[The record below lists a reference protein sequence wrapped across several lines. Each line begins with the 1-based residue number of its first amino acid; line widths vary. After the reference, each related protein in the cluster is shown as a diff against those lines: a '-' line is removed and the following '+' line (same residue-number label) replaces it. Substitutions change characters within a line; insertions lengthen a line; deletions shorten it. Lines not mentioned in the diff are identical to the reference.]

1 MNTQVATKSR
11 KLNDFVPRPYQRNI
25 LKEIGEGKRRILC
38 IWPRRAGKD
47 LFAINYAIRRGF
59 EEPGNYVFVYK
70 NFQSGRRILWD
81 GITKEGKKFV
91 DYFPKELV
99 IKKNATQLKVTM
111 RTRDGRE
118 SQFFIVGADTFNTS
132 LIGTSAKMLVFSEFA
147 THDPSAYYYSLPI
160 IAETEGTII
169 IISTPRGHNH
179 LYRTY
184 EMALKSDEWAVEHL
198 TVEDTKHIA
207 EKELAYLKEET
218 APDLFRQ
225 EYYCDFNC
233 GIVGAYYA
241 TLVEQMKEEKRFTD
255 MPWDR
260 ERPVYTSWDIAR
272 NEQNSIVFWQKEGK
286 WINVID
292 SFEDKQKG
300 LEYYA
305 KVINHKPFTYGRHF
319 LPHDIR
325 VKEWGDDITRLEKAE
340 KLLEAPCEVVPR
352 SNIQDGIEKVR
363 SIFPRLRISKHCV
376 QLVRALE
383 NYRQEYDEQKGVY
396 KNNPRHDW
404 SSHYADA
411 VRYMA
416 ISAEGATSERTI
428 EEKRKAYEEVV
439 HGRHA
444 TQAFLSQGMISN
456 PYSRLYR

>member
-1 MNTQVATKSR
+1 
-11 KLNDFVPRPYQRNI
+11 
-25 LKEIGEGKRRILC
+25 
-38 IWPRRAGKD
+38 
-47 LFAINYAIRRGF
+47 
-59 EEPGNYVFVYK
+59 
-70 NFQSGRRILWD
+70 
-81 GITKEGKKFV
+81 
-91 DYFPKELV
+91 
-99 IKKNATQLKVTM
+99 
-111 RTRDGRE
+111 
-118 SQFFIVGADTFNTS
+118 
-132 LIGTSAKMLVFSEFA
+132 
-147 THDPSAYYYSLPI
+147 
-160 IAETEGTII
+160 
-169 IISTPRGHNH
+169 
-179 LYRTY
+179 RTY

-241 TLVEQMKEEKRFTD
+241 TLVEQMKEEKRFTNL
-255 MPWDR
+255 PWDR
-260 ERPVYTSWDIAR
+260 ERPVYTNWDIAR
-272 NEQNSIVFWQKEGK
+272 NEQNSIIFWQRDGK
-286 WINVID
+286 MINIID

-300 LEYYA
+300 LDYYA
-305 KVINHKPFTYGRHF
+305 KVVNHKPFTYGRHF

-340 KLLEAPCEVVPR
+340 K
-352 SNIQDGIEKVR
+352 
-363 SIFPRLRISKHCV
+363 LRISKHCV

-416 ISAEGATSERTI
+416 ISVEGATSERTI
-428 EEKRKAYEEVV
+428 EEKQKAYEEVV
-439 HGRHA
+439 YGRLSP
-444 TQAFLSQGMISN
+444 QSFLSQGMIPN